1 MKSGFERR
9 EILKVGAAALGLPGL
24 AALPAR
30 AGAAPRATE
39 PAPVDGYRLDF
50 RAARLFQNGQDA
62 GALTAMPGLVI
73 RAAGGLALGPTG
85 RLLLFADGHL
95 RQHAQAGLLIEPAS
109 RNLCA
114 SFNAAPTTSLG
125 WSAGATVSLK
135 VMDARDELYAAQ
147 DPATGDYLFRDLLDQ
162 GVMNGMVLE
171 AYNSGSASAAV
182 TAAGVAS
189 VGVKHTL
196 SAWTRCVAGS
206 GDLRL
211 TGGAAG
217 PAYSQAYWA
226 RVERAGLTPTSAS
239 QGLTM
244 AIHAKAR
251 IRWILHQLEPGAVA
265 TSPIVVAGASVGR
278 AADELAIDNASLFGQ
293 PFTIVADTHIRR
305 AGDIARRWI
314 TVSGGDEEIAVTRS
328 ADNALTLTGAG
339 AVHDTTVAPRIPRIH
354 GPGGARV
361 ALQVRP
367 QGRVLSVGGAN
378 AHDAFNTFPAKLSRL
393 TLGARPDGSE
403 PLAGWFRSL
412 DIRGLVDPRELKLA
426 SAPPADAMAH
436 DIVRYLDP
444 KGSDTADGL
453 TPATAWATLGKAA
466 APATALPSGVHL
478 LLRRGGTW
486 PEILSPP
493 SDWCTVSAYGEGA
506 RPIVGVGQDYGCDEN
521 NKSGFRIEGLHLRDW
536 KLKGFNNYGFNSH
549 MLWDCEIGPIAAGQ
563 AETNRGGVTSRNFR
577 NFYIG
582 ACHVH
587 DVIGDDVF
595 LQTTKGG
602 WVISEGNRYDPA
614 NGAEA
619 DNFQLSDNQ
628 GARVRLSGDQ
638 YDMRGASSGKGCVVV
653 TGNAGTVIEDFVAY
667 GLNFCIGLNGDNMVV
682 RRGRMSSARLNAY
695 SWGVGV
701 GESTSVRQHL
711 YEDLVIS
718 DCNRG
723 VSISGIGGG
732 VDTGPDRADITVRRV
747 TVQNCQTGLWIDRP
761 TSGDLSGVSFVDCAV
776 NVDNRT
782 TAMPADS
789 QAESLTLPQSY

>member
-9 EILKVGAAALGLPGL
+9 DILKAGVAALGIPGTGVLSGRAL
-24 AALPAR
+24 AAPQASE
-30 AGAAPRATE
+30 AAPA
-39 PAPVDGYRLDF
+39 DGYRLDF

-62 GALTAMPGLVI
+62 GALTAMPGIVI
-73 RAAGGLALGPTG
+73 RAAGGLALAPSG
-85 RLLLFADGHL
+85 RLLPFADGQL

-114 SFNAAPTTSLG
+114 NFNAAPTTTQG
-125 WSAGATVSLK
+125 WAAGSSVTFTV
-135 VMDARDELYAAQ
+135 VDARDELYAAQ
-147 DPATGDYLFRDLLDQ
+147 DPATGEYLFRDLIDQ
-162 GVMNGMVLE
+162 GVMNGKVLE
-171 AYNSGSASAAV
+171 AYNGGAGSAAV
-182 TAAGVAS
+182 TAAGAAGT
-189 VGVKHTL
+189 GVKHTL

-226 RVERAGLTPTSAS
+226 RIERPNLTPTSAT

-244 AIHAKAR
+244 AIHAKSR
-251 IRWILHQLEPGAVA
+251 IRWILHQLEPSALA

-278 AADELAIDNASLFGQ
+278 AADALTIDNAGLFGQ
-293 PFTIVADTHIRR
+293 PFTVVADTHIRR
-305 AGDIARRWI
+305 AGDLARRWI

-328 ADNALTLTGAG
+328 ADNTLTLTGAG
-339 AVHDTTVAPRIPRIH
+339 GAHDTTLAPRIPRIH

-367 QGRVLSVGGAN
+367 QGRVLSVGGFN
-378 AHDAFNTFPAKLSRL
+378 AHDAFNTFPTKLSRL
-393 TLGARPDGSE
+393 TLGARPDGTE

-412 DIRGLVDPRELKLA
+412 DIRGLTDPRELKLA

-436 DIVRYLDP
+436 DIVRYVDP

-453 TPATAWATLGKAA
+453 TPATAWATLAKAA
-466 APATALPSGVHL
+466 AAATALPSGVHL
-478 LLRRGGTW
+478 LLKRGGSW
-486 PEILSPP
+486 SEILSPP
-493 SDWCTVSAYGEGA
+493 SDWCTVGAYGEGA

-521 NKSGFRIEGLHLRDW
+521 NKSGFRVEGLQFRDW
-536 KLKGFNNYGFNSH
+536 KIKGFNNFGFNGH

-563 AETNRGGVTSRNFR
+563 AETNRGGVTSRNFQ

-587 DVIGDDVF
+587 DVLGDDVF
-595 LQTTKGG
+595 LQTTKAG

-614 NGAEA
+614 GGAEA

-628 GARVRLSGDQ
+628 GAKVRLSGDR
-638 YDMRGASSGKGCVVV
+638 YDMRGANSGKGNVVI
-653 TGNAGTVIEDFVAY
+653 TGDAGTVIEDFVAY

-682 RRGRMSSARLNAY
+682 RRGTVSSARMNAY

-701 GESTSVRQHL
+701 GEASSVRQHL

-732 VDTGPDRADITVRRV
+732 VDSGPDRSDIVVRRV

-761 TSGDLSGVSFVDCAV
+761 TSGDLSGIAFVDCAV
-776 NVDNRT
+776 NVDSRT
-782 TAMPADS
+782 TAIPADS
-789 QAESLTLPQSY
+789 KSDSLTLPQS

>member
-9 EILKVGAAALGLPGL
+9 EILKVGMAALGLPGL
-24 AALPAR
+24 AALPGG
-30 AGAAPRATE
+30 AGAAPRASE
-39 PAPVDGYRLDF
+39 PAPADGYRLDF

-62 GALTAMPGLVI
+62 GPLTAMPGLVI
-73 RAAGGLALGPTG
+73 RAAGGLALASSG
-85 RLLLFADGHL
+85 RLLPFADGQL

-114 SFNAAPTTSLG
+114 SFNAAPTTSQG

-135 VMDARDELYAAQ
+135 VVDARDELYAAQ

-182 TAAGVAS
+182 TAAGMAG

-251 IRWILHQLEPGAVA
+251 IRWILHQLEPSALA

-278 AADELAIDNASLFGQ
+278 AADELLIDNAGLFGQ

-305 AGDIARRWI
+305 AGDLARRWI
-314 TVSGGDEEIAVTRS
+314 TVSGGDEEVAVTRS
-328 ADNALTLTGAG
+328 TDSALTLTGAG
-339 AVHDTTVAPRIPRIH
+339 ASHDATVAPRLPRIH

-378 AHDAFNTFPAKLSRL
+378 AHDAFNTFPTKLSRL
-393 TLGARPDGSE
+393 TLGARPDGTE

-436 DIVRYLDP
+436 DIVRYVDP
-444 KGSDTADGL
+444 AGSDTADGL
-453 TPATAWATLGKAA
+453 SPATAWATLAKAA
-466 APATALPSGVHL
+466 AAATALPPGVHL
-478 LLRRGGTW
+478 LLKRGGSW
-486 PEILSPP
+486 SEILSPP
-493 SDWCTVSAYGEGA
+493 SDWCTVGAYGEGA

-521 NKSGFRIEGLHLRDW
+521 NKSGFRIEGLQLRDW

-549 MLWDCEIGPIAAGQ
+549 MLWDCEIGPIASGQ

-628 GARVRLSGDQ
+628 GAQVRLSGDQ

-667 GLNFCIGLNGDNMVV
+667 GLNFGIGLNGDNMVV
-682 RRGRMSSARLNAY
+682 RRGKVSGSRLNAY

-701 GESTSVRQHL
+701 GESTSVRQHV

-732 VDTGPDRADITVRRV
+732 VDSGPDRADITVRRV

-761 TSGDLSGVSFVDCAV
+761 TSGDLSGIAFADCAV

-782 TAMPADS
+782 TAIPADS
-789 QAESLTLPQSY
+789 QAESLTLPQN

>member
-1 MKSGFERR
+1 MKIERR
-9 EILKVGAAALGLPGL
+9 EILKVGVAALGLPGL
-24 AALPAR
+24 SALPGR
-30 AGAAPRATE
+30 AGGAPRAAE
-39 PAPVDGYRLDF
+39 PAPADGYRLDF

-62 GALTAMPGLVI
+62 GALTAMPGIVI
-73 RAAGGLALGPTG
+73 RAAGGLALSPTG
-85 RLLLFADGHL
+85 RLLPFADGQL
-95 RQHAQAGLLIEPAS
+95 RQSAQAGLLIEPAS

-114 SFNAAPTTSLG
+114 NFNAAPTTTQG
-125 WSAGATVSLK
+125 WSAGSAVAFK
-135 VMDARDELYAAQ
+135 VVDAREELYAAQ
-147 DPATGDYLFRDLLDQ
+147 DPATGDYLFRDLLDR

-171 AYNSGSASAAV
+171 AYNGGTSAAAV
-182 TAAGVAS
+182 TATGPAG

-196 SAWTRCVAGS
+196 SAWTRCLAGG

-217 PAYSQAYWA
+217 PVYSQAYWA
-226 RVERAGLTPTSAS
+226 RIERAGVTPTSAT

-244 AIHAKAR
+244 AIQAKAR
-251 IRWILHQLEPGAVA
+251 IRWILHQLEPSALA
-265 TSPIVVAGASVGR
+265 TSPIVVAGSSVGR
-278 AADELAIDNASLFGQ
+278 AADELVIDNASLFGQ

-305 AGDIARRWI
+305 AGDLARRWI
-314 TVSGGDEEIAVTRS
+314 TVSGGGEEIAVTRS

-339 AVHDTTVAPRIPRIH
+339 AVHDTTLTPRLPRIH
-354 GPGGARV
+354 CPGGARV

-378 AHDAFNTFPAKLSRL
+378 AHDAFNLFPAKLSRL
-393 TLGARPDGSE
+393 TLGAKPDGTE

-412 DIRGLVDPRELKLA
+412 DVRGLIDPRELKLA

-436 DIVRYLDP
+436 DIFRYVDP

-466 APATALPSGVHL
+466 AAATALPTGVHL
-478 LLRRGGTW
+478 LLKRGGAW
-486 PEILSPP
+486 SEILSPP
-493 SDWCTVSAYGEGA
+493 SDWCTVGAYGEGA
-506 RPIVGVGQDYGCDEN
+506 RPVVGVGQDYGCDEN
-521 NKSGFRIEGLHLRDW
+521 GKSGFRVEGLQFRDW
-536 KLKGFNNYGFNSH
+536 KMRGFNNFGFNSH

-563 AETNRGGVTSRNFR
+563 AETNRGGVTSRSFR

-587 DVIGDDVF
+587 DVVGDDVF

-614 NGAEA
+614 TGAEA

-628 GARVRLSGDQ
+628 GAQVRLSGDQ
-638 YDMRGASSGKGCVVV
+638 YDMRGANSGKGNVVI
-653 TGNAGTVIEDFVAY
+653 TGNAGTVIEDFIAY

-682 RRGRMSSARLNAY
+682 RRGKMSSARLNAY

-701 GESTSVRQHL
+701 GEATSVRQHL
-711 YEDLVIS
+711 YEDLVVS
-718 DCNRG
+718 DCSRG

-732 VDTGPDRADITVRRV
+732 VDSGPDRADIVVRRV
-747 TVQNCQTGLWIDRP
+747 TVQSCDTGLWIDRP
-761 TSGDLSGVSFVDCAV
+761 TSGDFSGVTFLDCKV
-776 NVDNRT
+776 NVDSRT
-782 TAMPADS
+782 TALP
-789 QAESLTLPQSY
+789 AESQSSGLTLPQN